1 MRSRIQVVCFNAVQR
16 HSLDS
21 NNSIAKFTKVRP
33 EDPGSRYAVGRLE
46 MFGCMMQTWCKRG
59 TCQSSSHRGAPK
71 FLVPP
76 SPRRRNI
83 AKPRHSEI
91 TVGLPRRFALCVSS
105 MRIFA
110 NLCDAHS
117 ALFGEA
123 MPAVLSSGTR
133 ISESMRSYMISVNDL
148 HACECPCTWFTTMV
162 HLSLSL
168 PNSILMVSHDSIV
181 ISCIYHVISQLQFY
195 FYNLLHP
202 S

>member
-21 NNSIAKFTKVRP
+21 NNSIAKFTKVRS
-33 EDPGSRYAVGRLE
+33 EDPVSRYAGHLE

-91 TVGLPRRFALCVSS
+91 TWFAVCVCS
-105 MRIFA
+105 MRCP
-110 NLCDAHS
+110 LGHS

-162 HLSLSL
+162 HLPLSLSL
-168 PNSILMVSHDSIV
+168 PNSILMVSHDSTYSNIM
-181 ISCIYHVISQLQFY
+181 
-195 FYNLLHP
+195 
-202 S
+202 